1 MPLHGTPRHPYLDHR
16 LPIAFAHRGASGDHP
31 ENTMPAF
38 QAAVD
43 LGYRYLETDVQ
54 ATADGVLVAFH
65 DDDLQRTCGV
75 EGKISELPW
84 SEVQAARV
92 DGEEPIPLFDEL
104 IEAFPEARF
113 NIDCKSDAAAG
124 PLTTALRRHRAL
136 ERVCVGTFSHGRLT
150 RLRRELGPGLCT
162 SMSPWEV
169 LRWRLGLVPRS
180 VPVAQVP
187 LGKGRFRSSPGGRSI
202 AHRAGV
208 QVHVWTVNEPEEM
221 FRLLELGVDGIM
233 TDRPAVLKQIMTSA
247 ASGSPD
253 RETAFGRFGT
263 VSGLGSTKRALSW
276 SVGGGEAR
284 LGCAEV
290 LGG

>member
-136 ERVCVGTFSHGRLT
+136 ERVCGDLLARAPDPPPARTRPGPVHVDEPVGGPAVAT
-150 RLRRELGPGLCT
+150 RARAPLGPGRT
-162 SMSPWEV
+162 GP
-169 LRWRLGLVPRS
+169 
-180 VPVAQVP
+180 
-187 LGKGRFRSSPGGRSI
+187 
-202 AHRAGV
+202 AGQGPIPIV
-208 QVHVWTVNEPEEM
+208 TRWTVRSRIGP
-221 FRLLELGVDGIM
+221 
-233 TDRPAVLKQIMTSA
+233 
-247 ASGSPD
+247 GS
-253 RETAFGRFGT
+253 RCTCGR
-263 VSGLGSTKRALSW
+263 
-276 SVGGGEAR
+276 
-284 LGCAEV
+284 
-290 LGG
+290 